1 MDLEIFMFT
10 LEEELTMFA
19 RLVVALIAGGIVGL
33 ERRLRD
39 RPAGIRT
46 LSLVSVGACLFT
58 LVSIF
63 GFTGLG
69 TVQDPARVAAQIVT
83 GVGFIGAG
91 TMIASQAGMVRGLTT
106 ASGIWVVAG
115 LGMAAGVGMYAVAIG
130 GSLLT
135 AVVLYLFPRS
145 QNRSTD

>member
-1 MDLEIFMFT
+1 MEGIFQFT
-10 LEEELTMFA
+10 VEEELTMLG
-19 RLVVALIAGGIVGL
+19 RLLVALLAGGIVGL

-58 LVSIF
+58 LVSIY
-63 GFTGLG
+63 GFRGLG

-91 TMIASQAGMVRGLTT
+91 TMIASQAGIVRGLTT

-115 LGMAAGVGMYAVAIG
+115 LGMAAGVGMYVVAIV

-135 AVVLYLFPRS
+135 AVVLYLFPRGR
-145 QNRSTD
+145 NGTRD